1 MAGDPLHLALVPLSL
16 GDRFILVDARRVH
29 PALDFGFWL
38 IPAPAQLSRAE
49 LMATFLDGRNVA
61 ITPAGYRLNGVRMI
75 ADFSPPVGIS
85 PVTPQACSLGGL
97 QCATYNLAALSRLPG
112 FCAAYA
118 GPPTSA
124 TTTVPRGH
132 LAHGVSTTTT
142 TSGPPP
148 VDRAALLRARPDVR
162 GSFIMSLDGKMIR
175 FHVVGP
181 SGHVEIAATV
191 RDVTVEA
198 VMTQLCIQLLDANE
212 LLPGLHFQAC
222 DRIVSDTDWGFSVF
236 LCCRPG
242 DHAGLAW
249 IDARPMGLPPFSVAL
264 PFVLDE
270 RSLQAACG
278 VDIPFDACIA
288 VCGIPWHG
296 TPRALRHCDV
306 VSIRANFHQLFT
318 LPLAALNSRVAGFAT
333 MLVQQRGPDHAPT
346 TRCFTVD
353 SICANWQLVHLSSSL
368 ALSAEDVY
376 QKCILVAADFPPF
389 PVSIGARVSPVE
401 TEVNCWYQTWLKPMF
416 GDRFWRS
423 TGLVFGEYTV
433 FSDGAICEGP
443 QRPWIV
449 CIGEDIDVIIAG
461 PGGEGL
467 EDWPAPEGWVARP
480 IATVGL
486 IGQAALQRSSGA
498 ASGLLHF
505 DLPEGGEPLAASTS
519 AADNYDRLNDPFLPS
534 WSSISEDD
542 EVVWVSWSA
551 PPLDDAEATEDT
563 VSSSVSA
570 GVLTI
575 VDSDPE
581 HAAAMSLLQI
591 RAAPVSVV
599 DKSSRQSAA
608 VAPFSVPTPCGRACL
623 PMPARDPPCPHSGTL
638 SLSVLLQDSVQS
650 TGDSD
655 VDNLTGLVQCARL
668 PWCDFWSLDLHSIPL
683 PEHVRVFL
691 QSAPVP
697 SGLPLELWVFTDG
710 SADHGAGWGALLFG
724 VFGTPDLP
732 RWCFL
737 GWAGGRHRDSG
748 ERSTNNVAEGM
759 AMRAVVTWA
768 LSLPPFVPLCIC
780 CDSQL
785 VLGGVSG
792 STKPPCQSPLQGV
805 NAHARCVQQLHE
817 SLGSAISFLWTPGHV
832 GISGNECA
840 DAVAAA
846 FSSCSHL
853 PDSKIPAAVER
864 LWAHPLLPWAWATV
878 RQYDL
883 PALSTLATAA
893 YEPPEI
899 PSQRNIQSVLDDVA
913 AAPGPSEGF
922 SFKLCT
928 ANVCSLRGKHHLLRV
943 QLEGEQVAV
952 CGIQET
958 RSPSDSSFV
967 SGNWLCFHSAA
978 VRGHYGCALW
988 LDRCRLR
995 SLGGSLASQMSKEH
1009 CCVLD
1014 ARPDWLAVRVTWGV
1028 LDSVFVVL
1036 HAPHTGHSP
1045 DARTEWWK
1053 RAGRDLRGYAKS
1065 APLVLLGDFNA
1076 EPSCFDK
1083 PGIGQLALEVPDL
1096 SGELAAPVI
1105 NDLGLVLVNTFPS
1118 AACPHTYAPTWRHKM
1133 IDFIGVPLRWQQG
1146 ATQVRTCLD
1155 LGTSHDDHNAVVIKL
1170 CLPVSKKPPPKK
1182 PRPGVKTC
1190 AAAAYA
1196 PGVRM
1201 PWHCGVHE
1209 HAEKL
1214 FSVAKRCKPL
1224 APPV

>member
-1 MAGDPLHLALVPLSL
+1 MAECSHEIVIHSLQAAPFSLWSSPVARPLKVRDAAALALHSSPGACTRLPVLCPVQAGMPLHLGLLLPNDLPHSGFFAIVDVRRLVSPPRPHFCMVRLPGTVDIKWLRGFLRTTFPEAPPCPWAFFDQDAMQCAIRPTARTHVITVLGPPSRRPGEAPFLLPALVDTLELLALRPGWFQASARYPGASALPAYAPRSLPIPGSGDVLRILPDVLDDDVVTLWDCSLEPLQELDCLQEVIVHSLVSSPTRTYISTLWRPDQVEAFLLQLLDVPQASLCWPTWAPCMAGDPLHLALVPLSL

-85 PVTPQACSLGGL
+85 LVTLQACSLGGL

-118 GPPTSA
+118 GPLTST

-198 VMTQLCIQLLDANE
+198 VMTQLCVQLLDANE
-212 LLPGLHFQAC
+212 LLPGLLFQAC

-249 IDARPMGLPPFSVAL
+249 IDARPMGLAPFSVAL

-368 ALSAEDVY
+368 ALCAEDVY

-389 PVSIGARVSPVE
+389 PVTIGARVSPVE

-433 FSDGAICEGP
+433 FFDGAICEGP

-467 EDWPAPEGWVARP
+467 DDWPAPEGWVARP
-480 IATVGL
+480 IATVGP

-498 ASGLLHF
+498 ANGLLHF

-563 VSSSVSA
+563 VSSSASA
-570 GVLTI
+570 GALTI

-581 HAAAMSLLQI
+581 HAAVMSLLQI

-608 VAPFSVPTPCGRACL
+608 VAPFSLPTPCGRACL

-655 VDNLTGLVQCARL
+655 VDNTGLA
-668 PWCDFWSLDLHSIPL
+668 
-683 PEHVRVFL
+683 
-691 QSAPVP
+691 
-697 SGLPLELWVFTDG
+697 
-710 SADHGAGWGALLFG
+710 
-724 VFGTPDLP
+724 
-732 RWCFL
+732 
-737 GWAGGRHRDSG
+737 
-748 ERSTNNVAEGM
+748 
-759 AMRAVVTWA
+759 
-768 LSLPPFVPLCIC
+768 
-780 CDSQL
+780 
-785 VLGGVSG
+785 
-792 STKPPCQSPLQGV
+792 
-805 NAHARCVQQLHE
+805 
-817 SLGSAISFLWTPGHV
+817 
-832 GISGNECA
+832 
-840 DAVAAA
+840 
-846 FSSCSHL
+846 
-853 PDSKIPAAVER
+853 
-864 LWAHPLLPWAWATV
+864 
-878 RQYDL
+878 
-883 PALSTLATAA
+883 
-893 YEPPEI
+893 
-899 PSQRNIQSVLDDVA
+899 
-913 AAPGPSEGF
+913 
-922 SFKLCT
+922 
-928 ANVCSLRGKHHLLRV
+928 
-943 QLEGEQVAV
+943 
-952 CGIQET
+952 
-958 RSPSDSSFV
+958 
-967 SGNWLCFHSAA
+967 
-978 VRGHYGCALW
+978 
-988 LDRCRLR
+988 
-995 SLGGSLASQMSKEH
+995 
-1009 CCVLD
+1009 
-1014 ARPDWLAVRVTWGV
+1014 
-1028 LDSVFVVL
+1028 
-1036 HAPHTGHSP
+1036 
-1045 DARTEWWK
+1045 
-1053 RAGRDLRGYAKS
+1053 
-1065 APLVLLGDFNA
+1065 
-1076 EPSCFDK
+1076 
-1083 PGIGQLALEVPDL
+1083 
-1096 SGELAAPVI
+1096 
-1105 NDLGLVLVNTFPS
+1105 
-1118 AACPHTYAPTWRHKM
+1118 
-1133 IDFIGVPLRWQQG
+1133 
-1146 ATQVRTCLD
+1146 
-1155 LGTSHDDHNAVVIKL
+1155 
-1170 CLPVSKKPPPKK
+1170 
-1182 PRPGVKTC
+1182 
-1190 AAAAYA
+1190 
-1196 PGVRM
+1196 
-1201 PWHCGVHE
+1201 
-1209 HAEKL
+1209 
-1214 FSVAKRCKPL
+1214 
-1224 APPV
+1224 